1 MHVHPRAYECI
12 IKTVEKITWSELG
25 KQNLQA
31 NKVYS
36 SLIRVVSY
44 CIMVK
49 MAVKIKDLYGN
60 SGFHS

>member
-1 MHVHPRAYECI
+1 MEN
-12 IKTVEKITWSELG
+12 ITWSELG

-31 NKVYS
+31 KKVYS

-49 MAVKIKDLYGN
+49 MAVKFKDLYGN
-60 SGFHS
+60 SGFNSYNWKLENKEIA